1 MSFLTR
7 SISRRA
13 AAQRFLTAGVAGA
26 AVAAKVEAAQ
36 PHMDTALRALRNA
49 KVQLEMAEPD
59 KEGHRVKAIEL
70 VNQAIAQ
77 VEAGIQAGAGR

>member
-1 MSFLTR
+1 MSFLTAA
-7 SISRRA
+7 ISRRV
-13 AAQRFLTAGVAGA
+13 AAQRVVTAGVAGI
-26 AVAAKVEAAQ
+26 AVAKMEAAQ
-36 PHMDTALRALRNA
+36 PHMDNALRALRNA

-77 VEAGIQAGAGR
+77 VEAGINAGS